1 MGRSIARAVLLL
13 LATSITVTATASASA
28 PSGCLASTVSAQG
41 KGYFDFETVQ
51 LLPADL
57 QNLNDSDATLF
68 SFDSTDSHVD
78 NSARSLSLCKVF
90 PGDILWPSK
99 VIWGLLDLVTGGAL
113 VKGVPRAS
121 TCYSGPAYDA
131 ADCDYL
137 TSQWTNS
144 YFHGDDPIEMLSPVY
159 QGLTCQ
165 PTTDPDASC
174 TMGGYPHFV
183 INATNVA
190 QIQLGINFARNT
202 GVRLVVK
209 NTGHDFSGK
218 SGGAGSLS
226 IWTHNLKG
234 IKYIENYEAPGTD
247 WTGAA
252 FKVGSGV
259 QAYEIYKA
267 AQEHGLMVV
276 GGEGQTVGVMGGY
289 VLGGGHSPLSSI
301 HGLAADHVLSMEVVT
316 PDGRFLTASF
326 VENQE
331 LFWALRGG
339 GGSTFGVVTSVTIQ
353 AYPTIPVTTSTFS
366 FTTGAEITYDS
377 FWAGVRAYLDYFI
390 SHSDAGIYSYFF
402 ILPSNGQFTFLMQ
415 PFVAPNK
422 TVEEANA
429 ILAPWFEQLNDL
441 GINFT
446 PNTTYYDNFYD
457 AWLGSFPLEVVEKTH
472 VATGSRLFPRAN
484 FETDNL
490 LNQTFDA
497 IKASSDAGLTLIAFN
512 MAPTLER
519 GGNPDNAVNPAWRK
533 AVMHALSSVNWAAN
547 ATTEEIKAARHEF
560 TYKHMQRW
568 RDVSTGSGA
577 YLGESDRMEP
587 NFQQAFYGSKYPR
600 LLALKRKLD
609 PWNVFY
615 AATAVGSETWSVVTE
630 NGLPTED
637 GRLCRVF

>member
-1 MGRSIARAVLLL
+1 MGVLTPRTVLLL
-13 LATSITVTATASASA
+13 LATSVAATASS
-28 PSGCLASTVSAQG
+28 PGRLASTVPDSG
-41 KGYFDFETVQ
+41 KDYFDFEAVQ

-57 QNLNDSDATLF
+57 KTLNESDAALF
-68 SFDSTDSHVD
+68 DFDSAESQSD
-78 NSARSLSLCKVF
+78 NSARTLRRCKVF
-90 PGDILWPSK
+90 PGDALWPSRS
-99 VIWGLLDLVTGGAL
+99 IWSLLDTVTGGAL

-131 ADCDYL
+131 ADCEYL

-144 YFHGDDPIEMLSPVY
+144 YFHLSDPIEMLSPVY

-165 PTTDPDASC
+165 PTTDPSDSC
-174 TMGGYPHFV
+174 TMGGYPHYV
-183 INATNVA
+183 INATDVA

-234 IKYIENYEAPGTD
+234 LKYIESYDAPGTV

-252 FKVGSGV
+252 FKMGAGI

-267 AQEHGLMVV
+267 ANDHGLMVV
-276 GGEGQTVGVMGGY
+276 GGEGQTVGVAGGY
-289 VLGGGHSPLSSI
+289 IIGGGHSPLSSI
-301 HGLAADHVLSMEVVT
+301 HGMAADQVLSMEVVT

-339 GGSTFGVVTSVTIQ
+339 GGSTFGVVTSVTVK
-353 AYPTIPVTTSTFS
+353 AYPTIPATTSTFS
-366 FTTGAEITYDS
+366 FTTGGDITYDN
-377 FWAGVRAYLDYFI
+377 FWKGVRAYLDYFI
-390 SHSDAGIYSYFF
+390 EHSDTGVYSYFF

-422 TVEEANA
+422 TLEETNA
-429 ILAPWFEQLNDL
+429 LLSPWFTQLNEL

-446 PNTTYYDNFYD
+446 PKTTYYDNFYD

-484 FETDNL
+484 WEDESL

-497 IKASSDAGLTLIAFN
+497 IKASSDAGLVLIAFN

-533 AVMHALSSVNWAAN
+533 AVMHALSSVNWAEN
-547 ATTEEIKAARHEF
+547 ATVAEIKAAREEF
-560 TYKHMQRW
+560 TYTHMQRW
-568 RDVSTGSGA
+568 RDVSPGAGS

-587 NFQQAFYGSKYPR
+587 DFQESFYGSAYPR

-609 PWNVFY
+609 PRNVFY
-615 AATAVGSETWSVVTE
+615 AATAVGSEDWEVVTE
-630 NGLPTED
+630 NGLPTEN
-637 GRLCRVF
+637 GRLCRVL

>member
-1 MGRSIARAVLLL
+1 MGILAARAVLLL
-13 LATSITVTATASASA
+13 LASSTPITASASSA
-28 PSGCLASTVSAQG
+28 GPLASTVSRNG
-41 KGYFDFETVQ
+41 KDYFDFETVQ
-51 LLPADL
+51 LLPTDL
-57 QNLNDSDATLF
+57 KKLNESDAALF
-68 SFDSTDSHVD
+68 GFDSADSESD
-78 NSARSLSLCKVF
+78 NAARSLRLCKVF
-90 PGDILWPSK
+90 PGDSLWPSRI
-99 VIWGLLDLVTGGAL
+99 IWDLLDFVTGGAL

-121 TCYSGPAYDA
+121 TCYNGPAYDA
-131 ADCDYL
+131 TDCEYL

-144 YFHGDDPIEMLSPVY
+144 YFHLDDPIEMLSPVY

-165 PTTDPDASC
+165 PTTDPSDSC
-174 TMGGYPHFV
+174 TMGGYPHYV
-183 INATNVA
+183 INAANVA

-218 SGGAGSLS
+218 SGGAGALS

-234 IKYIENYEAPGTD
+234 LKYIENYEAPGTD

-252 FKVGSGV
+252 FKMGAGI

-267 AQEHGLMVV
+267 ASDHGLMVV
-276 GGEGQTVGVMGGY
+276 GGEGQTVGVAGGY
-289 VLGGGHSPLSSI
+289 IIGGGHSPLSSI
-301 HGLAADHVLSMEVVT
+301 HGMAADQVLSMEVVT

-339 GGSTFGVVTSVTIQ
+339 GGSTFGVVTSVTVK
-353 AYPTIPVTTSTFS
+353 AYPTIPATTSTFS
-366 FTTGAEITYDS
+366 FTTGSDITYDN
-377 FWAGVRAYLDYFI
+377 FWKGVRAYFDYFI
-390 SHSDAGIYSYFF
+390 EHSDAGVYSYFF
-402 ILPSNGQFTFLMQ
+402 ILPSNGKFTFLMQ

-422 TVEEANA
+422 TLEETNA
-429 ILAPWFEQLNDL
+429 LLSPWFSQLNDF
-441 GINFT
+441 GINLT
-446 PNTTYYDNFYD
+446 PNTTYFDNFYD

-484 FETDNL
+484 WEDESL
-490 LNQTFDA
+490 LNLTFDA

-533 AVMHALSSVNWAAN
+533 AVMHALSSVNWAEN
-547 ATTEEIKAARHEF
+547 ATVAEIKAAREEF
-560 TYKHMQRW
+560 TYTHMQRW
-568 RDVSTGSGA
+568 RDVSPGAGS

-587 NFQQAFYGSKYPR
+587 DFQQSFYGSAYPR

-609 PWNVFY
+609 PRNVLY
-615 AATAVGSETWSVVTE
+615 AATAVGSEDWTVVTE
-630 NGLPTED
+630 NGLPSED
-637 GRLCRVF
+637 GRLCRIP